1 MREKIIIKMIGQM
14 KYTMI
19 ENNNNIVSTVE
30 KLIPA
35 PGDIFLFLIKTD
47 DQGMPSIDLET
58 VQQTADMM
66 GEVLGKYGAKGIFL
80 FDKIYLFSIED
91 SERIIESL
99 KKTISYISEAV
110 DQALDIENGV
120 FEEAVEIQMRDT
132 LGLG

>member
-1 MREKIIIKMIGQM
+1 MTGQM

-19 ENNNNIVSTVE
+19 EDNNIVSAVE
-30 KLIPA
+30 KLTPA

-47 DQGMPSIDLET
+47 DQGMPSVDLET

-80 FDKIYLFSIED
+80 FDKIYLFSIGD

-110 DQALDIENGV
+110 DQALDNENGIFKNV
-120 FEEAVEIQMRDT
+120 VEIQMKDV

>member
-1 MREKIIIKMIGQM
+1 MIGQM

-19 ENNNNIVSTVE
+19 EDSNIVSAVE
-30 KLIPA
+30 KLTPA

-47 DQGMPSIDLET
+47 DQGVPGVDLET

-66 GEVLGKYGAKGIFL
+66 GEVLGRYGAKGIFL
-80 FDKIYLFSIED
+80 FDKIYLFSVGD

-99 KKTISYISEAV
+99 KNTISYISEAV
-110 DQALDIENGV
+110 DQVLDIENGV
-120 FEEAVEIQMRDT
+120 FEEDVEIQMRDA

>member
-1 MREKIIIKMIGQM
+1 MIGQM

-19 ENNNNIVSTVE
+19 EDNNIVSAVE
-30 KLIPA
+30 KLTPA

-47 DQGMPSIDLET
+47 DQGMPSVDLET

-66 GEVLGKYGAKGIFL
+66 GEVLDKYRAKGIFL
-80 FDKIYLFSIED
+80 FDKIYLFSIGD

-110 DQALDIENGV
+110 DQALDNENGI
-120 FEEAVEIQMRDT
+120 FKEAVEIQMRDT
-132 LGLG
+132 LGLS

>member
-1 MREKIIIKMIGQM
+1 MIGQM

-19 ENNNNIVSTVE
+19 EDGNIISAVE
-30 KLIPA
+30 KLTPA

-47 DQGMPSIDLET
+47 DQGMPSVDLET

-66 GEVLGKYGAKGIFL
+66 GEILGEYGAKGIFL
-80 FDKIYLFSIED
+80 FDKIYLFSIGD

-110 DQALDIENGV
+110 DQVLDNENGI
-120 FEEAVEIQMRDT
+120 FEEAVEIQMRDM

>member
-1 MREKIIIKMIGQM
+1 MIGQM

-19 ENNNNIVSTVE
+19 EDSNIVSAVE
-30 KLIPA
+30 KLVPA

-47 DQGMPSIDLET
+47 DQGVPGVDLET

-80 FDKIYLFSIED
+80 FDKIYLFSIGD

-110 DQALDIENGV
+110 DQVLDNENGI
-120 FEEAVEIQMRDT
+120 FKEAVEIQMRDA

>member
-1 MREKIIIKMIGQM
+1 MTGQM

-19 ENNNNIVSTVE
+19 EDNNIVSAVE
-30 KLIPA
+30 KLTPA

-47 DQGMPSIDLET
+47 DQGMPSVDLET

-66 GEVLGKYGAKGIFL
+66 GEVLSKYRAKGIFL
-80 FDKIYLFSIED
+80 FDKIYLFSIGD

-110 DQALDIENGV
+110 DQALDNENGI
-120 FEEAVEIQMRDT
+120 FKNIVEIQMKDA

>member
-1 MREKIIIKMIGQM
+1 MIGQM

-19 ENNNNIVSTVE
+19 EDNNNNIVSAVE
-30 KLIPA
+30 KLAPA

-47 DQGMPSIDLET
+47 DQGVPSVDLGT

-80 FDKIYLFSIED
+80 FDKIYLFSVGD
-91 SERIIESL
+91 QERIIKSL

-110 DQALDIENGV
+110 DQALDIENGI
-120 FEEAVEIQMRDT
+120 FEEAVEIQIKDV
-132 LGLG
+132 LGLD

>member
-1 MREKIIIKMIGQM
+1 MIGQM

-19 ENNNNIVSTVE
+19 EDNNIVSAVE
-30 KLIPA
+30 KLTPA

-47 DQGMPSIDLET
+47 DQGVPGVDLET

-66 GEVLGKYGAKGIFL
+66 GEVLGRYGAKGIFL
-80 FDKIYLFSIED
+80 FDKIYLFSVGD

-99 KKTISYISEAV
+99 KKTISYVSEAV
-110 DQALDIENGV
+110 DQALDIENGI
-120 FEEAVEIQMRDT
+120 FEDAVEIQMRDA

>member
-1 MREKIIIKMIGQM
+1 MTGQM

-19 ENNNNIVSTVE
+19 EDNNIVSAVE
-30 KLIPA
+30 KLAPA

-47 DQGMPSIDLET
+47 DQGMPSVDLET

-80 FDKIYLFSIED
+80 FDKIYLFSIGD

-110 DQALDIENGV
+110 DQALDNENGI
-120 FEEAVEIQMRDT
+120 FKNAVEIQMKDA

>member
-1 MREKIIIKMIGQM
+1 MIIKMIGQM
-14 KYTMI
+14 KSIMI
-19 ENNNNIVSTVE
+19 EDSNIVSAVE
-30 KLIPA
+30 KLAPA

-47 DQGMPSIDLET
+47 DQGVPGVDLET

-66 GEVLGKYGAKGIFL
+66 GEILGEYGAKGIFL
-80 FDKIYLFSIED
+80 FDKIYLFSIGD

-110 DQALDIENGV
+110 DQVLDNENGI

-132 LGLG
+132 LGLS

>member
-1 MREKIIIKMIGQM
+1 MIGQM

-19 ENNNNIVSTVE
+19 EDGNIISAVE
-30 KLIPA
+30 KLAPA

-47 DQGMPSIDLET
+47 DQGVPGVDLET

-66 GEVLGKYGAKGIFL
+66 GEILGEYGAKGIFL
-80 FDKIYLFSIED
+80 FDKIYLFSIGD

-110 DQALDIENGV
+110 DQVLDNENGI